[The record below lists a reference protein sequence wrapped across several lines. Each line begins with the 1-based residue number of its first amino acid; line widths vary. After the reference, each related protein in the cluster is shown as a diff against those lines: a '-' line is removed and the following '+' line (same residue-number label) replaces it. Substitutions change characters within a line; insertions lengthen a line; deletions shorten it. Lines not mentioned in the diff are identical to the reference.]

1 MILAGGSVVVT
12 GGAVRIGKAIA
23 LSLAEQG
30 HPIGLHFGSSAAQA
44 EETLREIRAQGVP
57 AVSIQADLSQP
68 VTAAAAIFE
77 QAGQALGP
85 IRILINSAAIFAP
98 GTLLTTTEADWDHH
112 LKINCKAP
120 FFLTQQFV
128 RQLPEGA
135 VGCVINLLDWRAE
148 VPVPGHA
155 AYTVAKAG
163 LLAQTRFLAQELGPR
178 VRVNAIAP
186 GAILPAPGDSS
197 AAFQQLARKNP
208 LQRVG
213 SPAEIVRAVHYL
225 LQAEF
230 VTGEV
235 LHVTGGEEL
244 GRPIPGNFDSN

>member
-30 HPIGLHFGSSAAQA
+30 HPVGLHFGSSAAEA
-44 EETLREIRAQGVP
+44 EETLREIRAQRGS
-57 AVSIQADLSQP
+57 AISIQADLSQP
-68 VTAAAAIFE
+68 VTAAAAIFQ
-77 QAGQALGP
+77 QAGQAFGP
-85 IRILINSAAIFAP
+85 IRILINSAATFAP
-98 GTLLTTTEADWDHH
+98 GTLLNTTEADWDRH
-112 LKINCKAP
+112 LHINCKAP

-128 RQLPEGA
+128 RQLPDGTD
-135 VGCVINLLDWRAE
+135 GCVINILDWRAE
-148 VPVPGHA
+148 VPIPGHA

-163 LLAQTRFLAQELGPR
+163 LLAQTRLLAQELGPR

-197 AAFQQLARKNP
+197 EAFHRLGQKNP

-213 SPAEIVRAVHYL
+213 SPAEIIRAVHYL

-230 VTGEV
+230 VTGEI

-244 GRPIPGNFDSN
+244 GHPVPGNSDSN